1 MLIKNEIPLLEYDME
16 NEALVVPTHENMD
29 LKLPQRCVF
38 AFLGDFVESYAA
50 EHQCRKAAV
59 FDSVVKQFPVYV
71 TEHNGEQL
79 CFCASPVGSSA
90 AVQFLDWLIG
100 YGVKEVVAVGC
111 CGTLVGFP
119 ENVFLLPTRALR
131 DEGTSYHY
139 IAPSRYVDL
148 NGLAVSALATTLQK
162 RDVPYTEC
170 MTWTTD
176 GFFRETKEKVAARK
190 EEGCSVVEME
200 CAGLAACAQF
210 RKVLFSEL
218 LFTADT
224 LANGYDSR
232 GWGKQSYG
240 TAFSIALDAV
250 VAMC

>member
-1 MLIKNEIPLLEYDME
+1 MIKNEIPLLEYDMDS
-16 NEALVVPTHENMD
+16 NALVSPTHENMD
-29 LKLPQRCVF
+29 LKLPGRCVF
-38 AFLGDFVESYAA
+38 AFLGDYIESYAA
-50 EHQCRKAAV
+50 EHQCKQVAL
-59 FDSVVKQFPVYV
+59 FDSIARKFPVYT
-71 TEHNGEQL
+71 TEHKGAQL
-79 CFCASPVGSSA
+79 CFCAAPAGSAA

-131 DEGTSYHY
+131 DEGASYHY

-148 NGLAVSALATTLQK
+148 NGLAVSAVATVLQK
-162 RDVPYTEC
+162 RGVSYTEC

-176 GFFRETKEKVAARK
+176 GFFRETQDKVNARK

-210 RKVLFSEL
+210 RKILFAEL

-240 TAFSIALDAV
+240 TAFSLALDA
-250 VAMC
+250 AADMC